1 MTGLRQGSRGPLPK
15 GATHEWLAG
24 RGERPAE
31 LGVKGKPRAATAR
44 TPRVPEGMGT
54 HGTRLWKK
62 LYPELREAGLMTE
75 NDESTF
81 ALLCRA
87 YDVATA
93 AYIEVASSGVMINGH
108 RGVITKNP
116 LLQIARDFSNVYERL
131 AGRFGLHPEGA
142 ARLGLESVGDD
153 E

>member
-1 MTGLRQGSRGPLPK
+1 MAGLRQGSRGPLPK
-15 GATHEWLAG
+15 GATHEWLVG

-31 LGVKGKPRAATAR
+31 LAVGQQPRAAAGR
-44 TPRVPEGMGT
+44 TPRVPEGMGA
-54 HGTRLWKK
+54 HGAKLWRK
-62 LYPELREAGLMTE
+62 LYPELKEAGLMTE

-93 AYIEVASSGVMINGH
+93 AYVEVAKSGVMINGH

-142 ARLGLESVGDD
+142 ARLGLESVADG